1 MNATI
6 SNKQHPD
13 WGCAT
18 IPLPIPD
25 EEYAHC
31 MELLEQLQIGGV
43 TERDCHLDR
52 LDRSPAA
59 LDVLEGQE
67 VNINELGYIGY
78 IGAMSLEELMMEDPA
93 EAYQQEQKE
102 EQGQTMG
109 GMM

>member
-1 MNATI
+1 MNAVI

-25 EEYAHC
+25 NEYAHC
-31 MELLEQLQIGGV
+31 MEMLEQLGIGSV
-43 TERDCHLDR
+43 TERDCRIDQ

-67 VNINELGYIGY
+67 VNIDELDFLARSIERYSQHGEYF
-78 IGAMSLEELMMEDPA
+78 AAHSL
-93 EAYQQEQKE
+93 
-102 EQGQTMG
+102 TS
-109 GMM
+109 